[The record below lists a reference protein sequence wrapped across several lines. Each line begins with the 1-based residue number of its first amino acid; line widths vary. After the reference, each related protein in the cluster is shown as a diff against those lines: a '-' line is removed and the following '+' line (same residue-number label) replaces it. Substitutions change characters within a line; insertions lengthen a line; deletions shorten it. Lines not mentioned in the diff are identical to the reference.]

1 MKKKNQP
8 PRLTD
13 KEAEIMQMFWER
25 GELTVRQLLE
35 GYADP
40 KPHVN
45 TVATMVRILEEKG
58 YVAHSDEPARRG
70 AFVFR
75 ALVGPEAFRAPSL
88 ALLVRN
94 YFRNSYAS
102 VVSSLVED
110 EKISLEELREII
122 DIVES
127 KNKEQ

>member
-1 MKKKNQP
+1 MNKKNRL
-8 PRLTD
+8 PRLTE

-35 GYADP
+35 GYDDP

-45 TVATMVRILEEKG
+45 TVATIVRILEEKG
-58 YVAHSDEPARRG
+58 YVTHSDEPARRG

-75 ALVGPEAFRAPSL
+75 ATVGPEAFRAPSL

-94 YFRNSYAS
+94 YFKNSYAS
-102 VVSSLVED
+102 VVSALVED
-110 EKISLEELREII
+110 EKISLDELKEII
-122 DIVES
+122 DMVET
-127 KNKEQ
+127 KNKK